1 MEEIVRKSRKDKY
14 IASQKKEI
22 RETSVERPERMPLQI
37 IKNVKRVL
45 SKLHQRRKKL
55 NSNVYITL
63 LYESLCIS
71 LYFKVYKND
80 CISEHTLIMTVVF

>member
-22 RETSVERPERMPLQI
+22 RETSVERPERMLLQI

-55 NSNVYITL
+55 NSNVYIL
-63 LYESLCIS
+63 PYSMSL
-71 LYFKVYKND
+71 
-80 CISEHTLIMTVVF
+80 HVFHYIVFFFFFNFFRRVN